1 MVVEAGECRR
11 GGHRLLE
18 VGTGDGSSRGVRLV
32 VVCPATTPTLWPVF
46 EITVQT
52 EFAAAH
58 ALSISGVR
66 EPIHGHNWRV
76 TVTLSG
82 RTLDSDGLLCDF
94 HTVED
99 VLREIVGPWH
109 NNNLNVLPPFGGR
122 GGGLNPSAEN
132 VARHIADVLEDRLGA
147 ALGPLAWVSSV
158 GVSEAPGCVATYR
171 PDRA

>member
-1 MVVEAGECRR
+1 MGLRLQPRR
-11 GGHRLLE
+11 GA
-18 VGTGDGSSRGVRLV
+18 V

-76 TVTLSG
+76 MVTLAG
-82 RTLDSDGLLCDF
+82 QTLDSDGLLCDF

-99 VLREIVGPWH
+99 TLRGIVGGWH
-109 NNNLNVLPPFGGR
+109 NNNLNDLAPFAGR
-122 GGGLNPSAEN
+122 GGSAGLNPSAEN
-132 VARHIADVLEDRLGA
+132 VARHIAQELEDRLGP
-147 ALGPLAWVSSV
+147 ALGALAWVSSV